1 MSSRSPAPRP
11 ESTAPLLR
19 PPIILPAITMRSVLR
34 WTSPTRTA
42 AALPTPATPPAA
54 RRQPSPSGS
63 PHRASPS
70 GRREHTTP
78 PTELGVLS

>member
-11 ESTAPLLR
+11 ESAAPLLR

-34 WTSPTRTA
+34 WTSPTRVG
-42 AALPTPATPPAA
+42 AALPTTATPPSAC
-54 RRQPSPSGS
+54 RQPSPSGS
-63 PHRASPS
+63 SHRDRTP
-70 GRREHTTP
+70 GRCAHATP